1 MDLSII
7 IPSFNTKHLTGRCLR
22 SIVETLKHSKLTY
35 EIIVVDNASR
45 DGSVA
50 MLNTQFP
57 QVIKIL
63 NKENVG
69 YGTANN
75 MGLHIAKGTYVL
87 MLNSDIDALNGAFE
101 KLYEFALA
109 HPKSFVGGKLYNED
123 GSLQP
128 SCGPEFSLWYIFLML
143 FCRGD
148 KISITRYSPDHT
160 RRVGWVS
167 GACLLGTRD
176 SFYDVGLFDQG
187 IFMYMDEIEFL
198 YRAARK
204 GYSVFFTPDARFI
217 HTGAASSG
225 NKRAPVANIFR
236 GLLYFYRKHK
246 TPQEVSVLKFML
258 TVKATVSISIG
269 KILGKQD
276 LVTIYEEGLALVN
289 Q

>member
-7 IPSFNTKHLTGRCLR
+7 IPSFNTKHLTTRCLR
-22 SIVETLKHSKLTY
+22 SIIETLKKSSLTY
-35 EIIVVDNASR
+35 EIIVVDNASK
-45 DGSVA
+45 DGSVE

-63 NKENVG
+63 NKENLG

-75 MGLHIAKGTYVL
+75 MGLHIAKGKYAL
-87 MLNSDIDALNGAFE
+87 MLNSDIDALIGSLERLYAF
-101 KLYEFALA
+101 AVA

-128 SCGPEFSLWYIFLML
+128 SCGPMFTLWYVFLML
-143 FCRGD
+143 FFQGD
-148 KISITRYSPDHT
+148 KLSITRYSPK
-160 RRVGWVS
+160 RAKRVDWVS

-198 YRAARK
+198 YRAGKK
-204 GYSVFFTPDARFI
+204 GYNVFFTPHAKFI
-217 HTGAASSG
+217 HTGAASSA
-225 NKRAPVANIFR
+225 NSRSPVKNIFR
-236 GLLYFYRKHK
+236 GLMYFYRKHR
-246 TPQEVSVLKFML
+246 TPSEVSVLKFML
-258 TVKATVSISIG
+258 TAKARISIG
-269 KILGKQD
+269 IGKIFGKQD
-276 LVTIYEEGLALVN
+276 LVQIYEEGLALVN

>member
-7 IPSFNTKHLTGRCLR
+7 IPSFNTKYLTKRCLR
-22 SIVETLKHSKLTY
+22 SIIETLKRSKLMY
-35 EIIVVDNASR
+35 EIIVIDNASK
-45 DGSVA
+45 DGSVE

-75 MGLHIAKGTYVL
+75 MGLHIAKGTYAL
-87 MLNSDIDALNGAFE
+87 MLNSDIDALHGSLERLYAFGQS
-101 KLYEFALA
+101 

-128 SCGPEFSLWYIFLML
+128 SCGPMFTLWYVFLML
-143 FCRGD
+143 FFQAD
-148 KISITRYSPDHT
+148 KLSITRYSPNHPK
-160 RRVGWVS
+160 RVGWAS

-198 YRAARK
+198 YRAGAK
-204 GYSVFFTPDARFI
+204 GYKVFFTPHAKFI
-217 HTGAASSG
+217 HTGAASSA
-225 NKRAPVANIFR
+225 NSRAPVKNIFR
-236 GLLYFYRKHK
+236 GLIYFYRKHR
-246 TPQEVSVLKFML
+246 TAFEVSVLKFML
-258 TVKATVSISIG
+258 TVKARISIG
-269 KILGKQD
+269 VGMVLGKRD
-276 LVTIYEEGLALVN
+276 LVNIYEEGLALVN